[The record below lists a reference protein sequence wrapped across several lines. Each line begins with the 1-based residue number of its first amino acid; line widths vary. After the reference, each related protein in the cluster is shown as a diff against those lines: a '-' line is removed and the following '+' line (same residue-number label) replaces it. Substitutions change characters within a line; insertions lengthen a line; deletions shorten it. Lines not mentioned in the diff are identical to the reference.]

1 MKIVVAGSTG
11 ILGRAVIPLLIAQG
25 HEVRAL
31 ARSAE
36 KAKAVLP
43 TGIEV
48 VECDLLS
55 PDLDRTIRSSVHD
68 CDAVVHIATAIPRD
82 FSAPDAW
89 DANTR
94 LRTDVV
100 RILLQASLEAGVKRY
115 IQQSITMAYPD
126 RGEEWIT
133 EDVPLDTSPARAW
146 LCGPVIAMEEM
157 IRNIPAHNLHWTIL
171 RGGAFVGPGTFQE
184 SDIENLRA
192 GREVIPCDGTNFISL
207 IHAADMASAVAAAL
221 ERAPAGSIFNIVDE
235 PLRQHEY
242 SDRMAGLIG
251 TENPRRNGNSN
262 CPPSWRCS
270 NQRARTVLNWTPK
283 HGIFPEKPPD
293 NSQTG
298 MR

>member
-1 MKIVVAGSTG
+1 MKIAVAGSTG
-11 ILGRAVIPLLIAQG
+11 ILGRAVIPLLLQQG

-36 KAKAVLP
+36 KAKASLP
-43 TGIEV
+43 VGVEI

-55 PDLDRTIRSSVHD
+55 PGLERTIGSSLYD
-68 CDAVVHIATAIPRD
+68 CQAVLHIATAIPRD

-100 RILLQASLEAGVKRY
+100 RILLKASLEAGVKRY

-133 EDVPLDTSPARAW
+133 EDVPLDTSPDRAW
-146 LCGPVIAMEEM
+146 LCGPVIEMEEM
-157 IRNIPAHNLHWTIL
+157 IRKISSHDLHWCIL
-171 RGGAFVGPGTFQE
+171 RGGSFVGRGTFQ
-184 SDIENLRA
+184 DGMIENLRA
-192 GREVIPCDGTNFISL
+192 GREIIPCDGRNFISL
-207 IHAADMASAVAAAL
+207 IHVADMAAAVVAAL
-221 ERAPAGSIFNIVDE
+221 DHAPAGSIFNVVDE

-242 SDRMAGLIG
+242 SDRLAVSIG
-251 TENPRRNGNSN
+251 GEKPRRDEKST

-270 NQRARTVLNWTPK
+270 NQRARSILNWHPV
-283 HGIFPEKPPD
+283 HNSFPGKE
-293 NSQTG
+293 
-298 MR
+298 